1 MLFLLNRS
9 AQHLLNCYHFTLF
22 SQNMLLKKYEV
33 LLKYMVND
41 TTIKICF
48 YYRKALLIKLS
59 ERQMKKAPV
68 IPKLISYT
76 SISEQAEQQV
86 SDIISFL

>member
-1 MLFLLNRS
+1 
-9 AQHLLNCYHFTLF
+9 
-22 SQNMLLKKYEV
+22 MLLKKYEV
-33 LLKYMVND
+33 LLKYMVHAAK
-41 TTIKICF
+41 IKTRF
-48 YYRKALLIKLS
+48 YDRKDLLMKPS
-59 ERQMKKAPV
+59 ETQMKKAPV